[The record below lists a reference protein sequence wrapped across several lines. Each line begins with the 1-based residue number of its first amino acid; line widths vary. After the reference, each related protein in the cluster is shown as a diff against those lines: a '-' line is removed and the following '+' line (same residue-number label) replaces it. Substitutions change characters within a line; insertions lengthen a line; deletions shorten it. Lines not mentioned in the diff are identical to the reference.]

1 MQRILLAVAVAFLAI
16 SGAAVAEET
25 PAEGQERLLWE
36 QATRENTP
44 QSYGD
49 YLRFYPRGKHA
60 AEARR
65 RLHEQT
71 WSSLGLELQR
81 AKAELRALEDV
92 PVDRPKRTNRG
103 SRSAGA
109 SS

>member
-1 MQRILLAVAVAFLAI
+1 MQRILLAVAFAFLAI

-44 QSYGD
+44 QFYGD

-81 AKAELRALEDV
+81 AKAEVQGARGRAGKPAEAT
-92 PVDRPKRTNRG
+92 P
-103 SRSAGA
+103 
-109 SS
+109 

>member
-1 MQRILLAVAVAFLAI
+1 MQRILLAVAFAFLAI

-25 PAEGQERLLWE
+25 PTEGQERLLWE

-44 QSYGD
+44 QFYGD

-65 RLHEQT
+65 RLHGNPPPRAAAKNVDIGD
-71 WSSLGLELQR
+71 LGGV
-81 AKAELRALEDV
+81 AL
-92 PVDRPKRTNRG
+92 G
-103 SRSAGA
+103 AWRSMRRRSTMPCWRCYA
-109 SS
+109 

>member
-1 MQRILLAVAVAFLAI
+1 MQRILLAVAFAFLAI
-16 SGAAVAEET
+16 SDAAVAEEI

-44 QSYGD
+44 QFYGD
-49 YLRFYPRGKHA
+49 YLRFYPRGEHA

-65 RLHEQT
+65 RVHEQT

-81 AKAELRALEDV
+81 AEAEVQGARGRAGKPAEAT
-92 PVDRPKRTNRG
+92 R
-103 SRSAGA
+103 
-109 SS
+109 

>member
-1 MQRILLAVAVAFLAI
+1 MQRILLAVAFAFLAI
-16 SGAAVAEET
+16 SGAAVADET

-65 RLHEQT
+65 QLHEQT
-71 WSSLGLELQR
+71 WSSLGLELQHV
-81 AKAELRALEDV
+81 KAEAQGAGGRAG
-92 PVDRPKRTNRG
+92 RPAEATP
-103 SRSAGA
+103 
-109 SS
+109 